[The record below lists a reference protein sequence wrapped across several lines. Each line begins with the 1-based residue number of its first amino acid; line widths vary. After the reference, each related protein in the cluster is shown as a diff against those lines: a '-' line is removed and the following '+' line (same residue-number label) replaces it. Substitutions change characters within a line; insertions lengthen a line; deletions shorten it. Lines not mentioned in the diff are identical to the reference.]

1 MESPGAADRPD
12 PVGVLPGAGRPQGP
26 VDAENTPCAAA
37 CGAQAPPGIRQT
49 AAPSLLL
56 CRRMKY
62 RHAHH
67 AGNFADVHKHVT
79 LLALL
84 VALQRKDKGF
94 LYLETHA
101 GRGTYDLADSA
112 EAGAGIARLE
122 GAQCAAPE
130 LRHYL
135 ERLAQARRECGS
147 SRLYPGS
154 PWLAARQLRAQDRGV
169 FVEALPEEAR
179 ALRRALSCA
188 RDAPVRIETGDGF
201 ERLRAVLP
209 PPERRALTLIDPPYE
224 QTRRDFERVRAG
236 IAEALRRF
244 PTGVVAVWYP
254 VKDARDTERWLAA
267 VARQSERAALVA
279 ELWLHPR
286 DSRVALNGSGMLI
299 VNPPYQLDAPMRAWL
314 AELYGRLGGA
324 AAGGSAVRPLAPER
338 PA

>member
-1 MESPGAADRPD
+1 
-12 PVGVLPGAGRPQGP
+12 
-26 VDAENTPCAAA
+26 
-37 CGAQAPPGIRQT
+37 
-49 AAPSLLL
+49 
-56 CRRMKY
+56 MKY

-84 VALQRKDKGF
+84 SALQRKDKGF

-101 GRGTYDLADSA
+101 GRGVYDLADSA
-112 EAGAGIARLE
+112 EAGAGVARLE
-122 GAQCAAPE
+122 GAACTAPE

-154 PWLAARQLRAQDRGV
+154 PWLAARQLRAQDRAV

-179 ALRRALSCA
+179 ALRRALSSA
-188 RDAPVRIETGDGF
+188 REARVRVETGDGF
-201 ERLRAVLP
+201 ERLRAALP

-224 QTRRDFERVRAG
+224 HTRRDFERIRAG
-236 IAEALRRF
+236 IAETLRRF

-254 VKDARDTERWLAA
+254 VKEARDTERWLAA
-267 VARQSERAALVA
+267 VARQTERAALVA

-299 VNPPYQLDAPMRAWL
+299 VNPPYQLEAPMRAWL

-324 AAGGSAVRPLAPER
+324 AAGGSAVRPLAPAR

>member
-1 MESPGAADRPD
+1 
-12 PVGVLPGAGRPQGP
+12 
-26 VDAENTPCAAA
+26 
-37 CGAQAPPGIRQT
+37 
-49 AAPSLLL
+49 
-56 CRRMKY
+56 MKY

-84 VALQRKDKGF
+84 AALQRKDKGF

-101 GRGTYDLADSA
+101 GRGVYGLADSP

-122 GAQCAAPE
+122 GAPCGSPE
-130 LRHYL
+130 LRRYL
-135 ERLAQARRECGS
+135 ERIARARRECGS
-147 SRLYPGS
+147 GRLYPGS
-154 PWLAARQLRAQDRGV
+154 SWLAARELRAQDRAV
-169 FVEALPEEAR
+169 LVEALPEEAR
-179 ALRRALSCA
+179 ALRRALPSP
-188 RDAPVRIETGDGF
+188 RDARVRVENGDGF
-201 ERLRAVLP
+201 ERLRAALP

-224 QTRRDFERVRAG
+224 ETRRDFERVRAG
-236 IAEALRRF
+236 LAEALRRF

-254 VKDARDTERWLAA
+254 VKEARDAERWLTAL
-267 VARQSERAALVA
+267 ARQTERAALVA

-314 AELYGRLGGA
+314 AELRGCLGGA
-324 AAGGSAVRPLAPER
+324 AGGGTAVRPLAPAR